1 MQLLHLRPKQNERFK
16 VRRVAEGPAL
26 KVLPRLLPHCLAVA
40 RQRRA
45 RVAREKELI
54 VPVQLAVFAFFEEV
68 VAVEL
73 LVHRLAR
80 AVLIRHRPRLVRVRQ
95 PELEHR
101 FEELGVGGVFHH
113 ALALETSRRLR
124 SGKLF
129 CLAARCGRVLPA
141 LKAVRD
147 ADDLPRLF
155 VHLRQIRE
163 LVLQIARKIV
173 DVDEAFVARL
183 SDVPALA
190 VLGIGAQVRP
200 VGERDARACLHQ
212 SVDDLLLNAVA
223 RVLLVADHVN
233 VAVSEQ
239 LAEDA
244 HAALQD
250 DRVAVR
256 PVIRDAH
263 RRLNRQAVFVHRL
276 LHPADK
282 RAVAALYRRVEL
294 FEVLRLALPVLA
306 AAPRAR
312 TA

>member
-1 MQLLHLRPKQNERFK
+1 M
-16 VRRVAEGPAL
+16 
-26 KVLPRLLPHCLAVA
+26 
-40 RQRRA
+40 
-45 RVAREKELI
+45 
-54 VPVQLAVFAFFEEV
+54 QLAVFTLFEEV
-68 VAVEL
+68 IAVEL

-95 PELEHR
+95 PEFEHR
-101 FEELGVGGVFHH
+101 FEKLGVGRVFHH
-113 ALALETSRRLR
+113 ALALEASRRLR
-124 SGKLF
+124 SGELF
-129 CLAARCGRVLPA
+129 SLAARCGRVLPA

-190 VLGIGAQVRP
+190 VLGIGAQVHP
-200 VGERDARACLHQ
+200 VGERDARAGLHQ
-212 SVDDLLLNAVA
+212 SVDDLLLDAVA

-282 RAVAALYRRVEL
+282 RAVAALYRRIEL

-312 TA
+312 AA